1 MNEFISKYIDLM
13 ALAFT
18 VVMPFVVTIQLKRK
32 AGKKLRAVP
41 VYFFVFGPS
50 GILTFMFF
58 HLFENIYRAI
68 TAYISGSFQY
78 NFKFY
83 SLLLLGVV
91 VAYLGIQFIIACHN
105 KCLEGNSANRPY
117 FSQIL
122 LILLFTL
129 PLIPIIPIAAVPLI
143 CCIISLLAFAFV
155 RRSVKQN
162 KVVLTE
168 EALPMTVSQN
178 TSFKSEMQPV

>member
-1 MNEFISKYIDLM
+1 MNEFVSKYIDLI

-18 VVMPFVVTIQLKRK
+18 VIMPLFITIQLKRK

-68 TAYISGSFQY
+68 GAYITGSFQY

-83 SLLLLGVV
+83 SLILLGVV
-91 VAYLGIQFIIACHN
+91 VSYLGIQFLKACCN
-105 KCLEGNSANRPY
+105 KCLNGKRANRSY
-117 FSQIL
+117 FSQLL

-143 CCIISLLAFAFV
+143 CCAISLLGFAFV
-155 RRSVKQN
+155 RRMVDIG
-162 KVVLTE
+162 VLLQE
-168 EALPMTVSQN
+168 ETLAMIHLQRTN
-178 TSFKSEMQPV
+178 FKSKSQPV